1 MLAELCRRFSMK
13 KTFKTAFFVSLAVA
27 VSLLAFL
34 LVSSVIA
41 MSDNSAAV
49 GIIGGAD
56 GPTAI
61 FITRTLILD
70 NPVFLALCVAILL
83 CAVFAIGWAVTKRR

>member
-1 MLAELCRRFSMK
+1 MK
-13 KTFKTAFFVSLAVA
+13 KTFKTAFFVSLTVA
-27 VSLLAFL
+27 LTLLAFL

-49 GIIGGAD
+49 AIIGGAD

-83 CAVFAIGWAVTKRR
+83 CVAFAIGWVVTKRR